1 MKGGEK
7 DEVPGLIQMKETKMQ
22 KAIPGCGKQAE
33 VRGC

>member
-7 DEVPGLIQMKETKMQ
+7 DEVPGLIQTKETKMR
-22 KAIPGCGKQAE
+22 KGIPGCGKQAE